1 MREALGLQESEGF
14 FCYLVSFLGRC
25 NGFSN
30 RRRATSPLS
39 VIRQLKC
46 RDAACRVTGTSFSSL
61 AFPRQ
66 KRGTPRPYMP
76 LNSNRIAFAFQLH
89 SLCALTALLLRPN
102 YIASALQLHCF
113 RVPTAL
119 LLASNCIAFRLQLHC
134 FWGSTALLLGSNCNA
149 FGGQLHCF
157 WDLDANVGFDVW
169 PGIVVLELEVFVLEV
184 EE

>member
-1 MREALGLQESEGF
+1 MRKALGLQESEGF
-14 FCYLVSFLGRC
+14 FRYLVSFLGRC
-25 NGFSN
+25 SGFIN

-39 VIRQLKC
+39 VIRRLKC
-46 RDAACRVTGTSFSSL
+46 RDAACRVTGTSFSPL

-76 LNSNRIAFAFQLH
+76 LNSNCIAFAFQLH
-89 SLCALTALLLRPN
+89 SLCALTTLLSRPN
-102 YIASALQLHCF
+102 CIASALQLHCF
-113 RVPTAL
+113 RVP
-119 LLASNCIAFRLQLHC
+119 
-134 FWGSTALLLGSNCNA
+134 TALLLGSNCNA

-169 PGIVVLELEVFVLEV
+169 PGVVVLKLKVFVLEV

>member
-1 MREALGLQESEGF
+1 MRKALGLQESEGF
-14 FCYLVSFLGRC
+14 FRYLVSFLGRC
-25 NGFSN
+25 SGFIN

-39 VIRQLKC
+39 VIRRLKC
-46 RDAACRVTGTSFSSL
+46 RDAACRVTGTSFSPL

-76 LNSNRIAFAFQLH
+76 LNSNCIAFAFQLH
-89 SLCALTALLLRPN
+89 SLCALTTLLSRPN
-102 YIASALQLHCF
+102 CIASALQLHCF

-119 LLASNCIAFRLQLHC
+119 LLGSNCNAFG
-134 FWGSTALLLGSNCNA
+134 GSTALLLGSNCNA

-169 PGIVVLELEVFVLEV
+169 PGVVVLKLKVFVLEV

>member
-1 MREALGLQESEGF
+1 MRKALGLPQSEGF
-14 FCYLVSFLGRC
+14 FRYLVSFLGRC

-30 RRRATSPLS
+30 CRRAAYPLS
-39 VIRQLKC
+39 VIRQLIC

-66 KRGTPRPYMP
+66 KCGTPRPYMP

-89 SLCALTALLLRPN
+89 SLCALTTLLSRPN
-102 YIASALQLHCF
+102 CIASALQLHCF

-119 LLASNCIAFRLQLHC
+119 LLGSNCNAFG
-134 FWGSTALLLGSNCNA
+134 GSTALLLGSNSIA
-149 FGGQLHCF
+149 FGVQLHCF

-169 PGIVVLELEVFVLEV
+169 PGVVVLKLKVFVLEV